1 MLAASRDAD
10 EAFRTGNYDKAIA
23 LYFDFL
29 GQFPD
34 DFKAWLNLGIAL
46 GRIGKPQDSVKCF
59 DRAIELLP
67 QSVEAWY
74 NLGLALHAL
83 GRHGDELRCY
93 DRALQLKPWY
103 QLAVLRK
110 VEVLRLLGRED
121 ESSALFREFL
131 ARRKSG
137 LAEVAR

>member
-1 MLAASRDAD
+1 LAASRDAD

-34 DFKAWLNLGIAL
+34 DFRAWLNLGIAL
-46 GRIGKPQDSVKCF
+46 GRIGKSADSIKCF
-59 DRAIELLP
+59 DRAIELDP
-67 QSVEAWY
+67 RSVEAWY

-83 GRHGDELRCY
+83 GRSSDEVRCY
-93 DRALQLKPWY
+93 DKALALKPWY

-110 VEVLRLLGRED
+110 VEALRLLGRED
-121 ESSALFREFL
+121 EASALFREFM
-131 ARRKSG
+131 ARRRNG
-137 LAEVAR
+137 LADAAR

>member
-1 MLAASRDAD
+1 LAASRDAD

-34 DFKAWLNLGIAL
+34 DFRAWLNLGIAL
-46 GRIGKPQDSVKCF
+46 GRIRKGADSVKCF
-59 DRAIELLP
+59 DRAIELDP
-67 QSVEAWY
+67 RSVEAWY

-83 GRHGDELRCY
+83 GRARDELRCY
-93 DRALQLKPWY
+93 DKALELKPWY

-110 VEVLRLLGRED
+110 VEALRLLGRED
-121 ESSALFREFL
+121 EASALFRDFM
-131 ARRKSG
+131 ARRRSG
-137 LAEVAR
+137 LAEAAR